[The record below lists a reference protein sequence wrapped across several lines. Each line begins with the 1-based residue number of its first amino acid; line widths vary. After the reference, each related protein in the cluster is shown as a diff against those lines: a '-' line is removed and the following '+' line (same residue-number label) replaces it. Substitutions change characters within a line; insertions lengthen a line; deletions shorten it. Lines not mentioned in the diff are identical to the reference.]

1 MVMAKEQD
9 LQILSIVAKLA
20 HNDVNKEV
28 LETDIIELSELSES
42 EVRNHLNELEWL
54 HLAKEASPKA
64 SRAEF
69 RLWNI
74 TEKGLQELSS
84 KESG

>member
-1 MVMAKEQD
+1 MIMVKGQD
-9 LQILSIVAKLA
+9 LQILGIVAKLA

-64 SRAEF
+64 RRAEF
-69 RLWNI
+69 RLWNV
-74 TEKGLQELSS
+74 TEKGLQELFS

>member
-1 MVMAKEQD
+1 MVKGQD
-9 LQILSIVAKLA
+9 LQILSIIAKLA
-20 HNDVNKEV
+20 HNDVNKEI
-28 LETDIIELSELSES
+28 LETDIIALSELLEP
-42 EVRNHLNELEWL
+42 EVRNHLNKLEWL

-69 RLWNI
+69 RLWNV

-84 KESG
+84 QNPG

>member
-1 MVMAKEQD
+1 MIMVKERD
-9 LQILSIVAKLA
+9 LQILGIVAKLA

-28 LETDIIELSELSES
+28 LETDIIASSELSES
-42 EVRNHLNELEWL
+42 EARNHLNELEWL
-54 HLAKEASPKA
+54 HLTKEGAPRA

-74 TEKGLQELSS
+74 TEKGLQELFS

>member
-1 MVMAKEQD
+1 MVKGQD
-9 LQILSIVAKLA
+9 LQILGIVAKLA

-28 LETDIIELSELSES
+28 LETDIIEQSELPES

-74 TEKGLQELSS
+74 TGKGLQELFT

>member
-1 MVMAKEQD
+1 MVKGQD
-9 LQILSIVAKLA
+9 LQILGIVARLA

-28 LETDIIELSELSES
+28 LETDIIEQSELPES

-74 TEKGLQELSS
+74 TEKGLQELST
-84 KESG
+84 KDSG

>member
-1 MVMAKEQD
+1 MIMVKGQC
-9 LQILSIVAKLA
+9 LQILGIVAKLA

-28 LETDIIELSELSES
+28 LETDIIALSELSES

-54 HLAKEASPKA
+54 HLTKEASPNA
-64 SRAEF
+64 SRAQF
-69 RLWNI
+69 RLWNV

-84 KESG
+84 KEPG

>member
-1 MVMAKEQD
+1 MIMVKGQG
-9 LQILSIVAKLA
+9 LQILGIVAKLA
-20 HNDVNKEV
+20 HDDVNKEV
-28 LETDIIELSELSES
+28 LETDIIALSELSES

-54 HLAKEASPKA
+54 HLTKEASPNA

-69 RLWNI
+69 RLWNV

-84 KESG
+84 KEPG

>member
-1 MVMAKEQD
+1 MIMVKGQG
-9 LQILSIVAKLA
+9 LQILGIVAKLA

-28 LETDIIELSELSES
+28 LETDIIALSELSES

-54 HLAKEASPKA
+54 HLTKEASPNA

-69 RLWNI
+69 RLWNV

>member
-1 MVMAKEQD
+1 MVKGKD
-9 LQILSIVAKLA
+9 LQILGIVAKLA
-20 HNDVNKEV
+20 HNDFNKEV
-28 LETDIIELSELSES
+28 LEADIIEQSELPES

-74 TEKGLQELSS
+74 TEKGLQELSI
-84 KESG
+84 KDSG

>member
-1 MVMAKEQD
+1 MVKGQD
-9 LQILSIVAKLA
+9 LQILGIVAKLA

-28 LETDIIELSELSES
+28 LETDIFEQSELPES
-42 EVRNHLNELEWL
+42 EVRSHLNELEWL

-74 TEKGLQELSS
+74 TEKGLQELST
-84 KESG
+84 KDSG

>member
-1 MVMAKEQD
+1 MIMVKGQG
-9 LQILSIVAKLA
+9 LQILGIVAKLA

-28 LETDIIELSELSES
+28 LETDIIALSELSES

-54 HLAKEASPKA
+54 HLTKEVSPNA

-69 RLWNI
+69 RFWNV

>member
-1 MVMAKEQD
+1 MIMVKEQD

-28 LETDIIELSELSES
+28 LETDIVELSELSES

-69 RLWNI
+69 RLWNV
-74 TEKGLQELSS
+74 TEKGLQELFS

>member
-1 MVMAKEQD
+1 MVKEQD

-42 EVRNHLNELEWL
+42 GVRNHLNELEWL
-54 HLAKEASPKA
+54 HLAKEASPKD

-69 RLWNI
+69 RLWNV

-84 KESG
+84 KESS